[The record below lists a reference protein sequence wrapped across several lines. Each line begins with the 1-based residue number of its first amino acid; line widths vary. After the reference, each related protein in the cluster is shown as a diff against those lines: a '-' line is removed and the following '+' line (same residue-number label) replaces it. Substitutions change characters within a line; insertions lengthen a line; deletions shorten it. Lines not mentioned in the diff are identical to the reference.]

1 MRVSVDT
8 MKENG
13 LLYQRRRSSR
23 YPALH
28 ITDFNF
34 ADDIALLSDNLANA
48 QALLSAL
55 ESAVNYTG
63 LYLNETKTEC
73 MPINISNHIDLKSLP
88 NNILNCVDDYE
99 YLGSH
104 VSNSEKTLTSGR
116 AWHGQHAISWIKYG
130 DLISTVL

>member
-8 MKENG
+8 MKENR
-13 LLYQRRRSSR
+13 LLYQQRRSSR

-28 ITDFNF
+28 ITDADF

-55 ESAVNYTG
+55 ETAANGTG

-73 MPINISNHIDLKSLP
+73 MPINIHNHIDVKTLAD
-88 NNILNCVDDYE
+88 NILKCVDDKK

-104 VSNSEKTLTSGR
+104 VPNSEKYFKSGKV
-116 AWHGQHAISWIKYG
+116 WHGRHAISWIKYG